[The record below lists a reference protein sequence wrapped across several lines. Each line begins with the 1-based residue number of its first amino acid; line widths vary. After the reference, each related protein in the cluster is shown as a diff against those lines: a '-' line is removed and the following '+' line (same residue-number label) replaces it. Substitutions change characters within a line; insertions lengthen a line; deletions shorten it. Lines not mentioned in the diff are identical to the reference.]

1 MGAEMKPI
9 SFVILLLVISGGID
23 LGLLGLTGVDFLGLI
38 FGGRGTA
45 GAQIAYCAIGLS
57 AAFQLSPLLMG
68 MHSGEQ
74 TRDGN

>member
-1 MGAEMKPI
+1 MKAV
-9 SFVILLLVISGGID
+9 SFITFVLVIFGGID
-23 LGLLGLTGVDFLGLI
+23 LGLLGLTGVDSLGLI